1 MAHEILIVD
10 DEADIRNLISDTLQ
24 DEGYIPQLAA
34 DGATAIEMIK
44 SRRPSL
50 VILDIWLNDS
60 RFDGIELLDVVKKDH
75 PLVPVI
81 MISGHGTIETA
92 VKAFQK
98 GAYDFIEKPFTTER
112 LLLVIKRALEAAELK
127 RQNQDLKNRIFE
139 SDEFVGNS
147 QIAQH
152 IRSTVARVA
161 PTNSRLVITGPI
173 GSGKELIARLIH
185 KHSRRAD
192 GPFIVMDCRGHT
204 PASFEEMLLG
214 REGDRATPLVP
225 SKVGVLEEAHNGTL
239 FLNHLSEMP
248 YESQSKL
255 VRILHDL
262 TFERLKGSKKIK
274 VDVRIIGGT
283 AQDIESLIKEGR
295 FKEDLFY
302 RLAVVGLKVP
312 PLAQRPEDILP
323 LMEYFIKKMTSN
335 MEQSIPR
342 QFTEE
347 AKSRLQTYSWAGN
360 VRQIRNV
367 AEWIL
372 LVTQDNFD
380 KPIEADVLPPEIT
393 TGAPSILSLEGGEEL
408 LKLPL
413 RDAREVFERQYL
425 ASQIVRFGG
434 NISKTAEFVEM
445 ERSALHRKLR
455 SLGIGGSERVSSDK
469 KEQEENKQ
477 DEKTSF
483 VKKAV
488 GE

>member
-10 DEADIRNLISDTLQ
+10 DEADIRSLISDILQ
-24 DEGYIPQLAA
+24 DEGYTTHLAS
-34 DGATAIEMIK
+34 DGAGAIEMIK

-81 MISGHGTIETA
+81 MISGHGTIEAA
-92 VKAFQK
+92 VKALQK
-98 GAYDFIEKPFTTER
+98 GAYDFIEKPFTAER
-112 LLLVIKRALEAAELK
+112 LLLVIKHALESSELK
-127 RQNQDLKNRIFE
+127 RQNQDLRNRIFE
-139 SDEFVGNS
+139 SEEFIGNS
-147 QIAQH
+147 QISQQ
-152 IRSTVARVA
+152 IRSTIGKVAL
-161 PTNSRLVITGPI
+161 TNSRVVITGPS

-185 KHSRRAD
+185 KNSRRAA
-192 GPFIVMDCRGHT
+192 GPFIVFDCRGHT
-204 PASFEEMLLG
+204 PASFEEALLG
-214 REGDRATPLVP
+214 KEGDRANPLLP
-225 SKVGVLEEAHNGTL
+225 SKVGILEEAHNGTL
-239 FLNHLSEMP
+239 FLSHLSEIP
-248 YESQSKL
+248 EESQSKL

-262 TFERLKGSKKIK
+262 TFERLGGNKKIK
-274 VDVRIIGGT
+274 VDIRIIGST
-283 AQDIESLIKEGR
+283 VDDVESLVKAGQ

-302 RLAVVGLKVP
+302 RLSVVGIKVP
-312 PLAQRPEDILP
+312 PLTQRPEDIIL
-323 LMEYFIKKMTSN
+323 LLEYFMKKLSPI
-335 MEQSIPR
+335 SKKRSVR
-342 QFTEE
+342 QFTED
-347 AKSRLQTYSWAGN
+347 AKGRLQTYSWPGN

-372 LVTQDNFD
+372 LVVPEDSEA
-380 KPIEADVLPPEIT
+380 PIGAEILPPEIT

-455 SLGIGGSERVSSDK
+455 SLGIGGDRSSYDK
-469 KEQEENKQ
+469 KDQEEEESTENGV
-477 DEKTSF
+477 SF
-483 VKKAV
+483 SKKV
-488 GE
+488 IG